1 MEQKYLV
8 KGENVTFEQIYQTL
22 QKYLTQLEEQYSV
35 KTLGVFGSYVRG
47 EATGNSD
54 LDVLVEFYGE
64 LTFRNYMD
72 LKFFLEDLFKRKVDL
87 VIKEDIKPKIR
98 EQILGETVYVS
109 RS

>member
-1 MEQKYLV
+1 MGMKNLSTQQS
-8 KGENVTFEQIYQTL
+8 VTFEQIYRTL
-22 QKYLTQLEEQYSV
+22 QQDFNKLQKQYSV

-47 EATGNSD
+47 EATKNSD
-54 LDVLVEFYGE
+54 LDVLVEFDGE

-109 RS
+109 

>member
-1 MEQKYLV
+1 MGMKNLPTQQS
-8 KGENVTFEQIYQTL
+8 VTFEQIYRTL
-22 QKYLTQLEEQYSV
+22 QQHFNKLQKQYSV

-47 EATGNSD
+47 EATKNSD
-54 LDVLVEFYGE
+54 LDVLVEFDGE

-87 VIKEDIKPKIR
+87 VIKEDIKPRIR

-109 RS
+109 

>member
-8 KGENVTFEQIYQTL
+8 KGENVTFEQIYETL
-22 QKYLTQLEEQYSV
+22 QQCLTKLQEQYQV

-47 EATGNSD
+47 EATKNSD
-54 LDVLVEFYGE
+54 LDVLVEFDGE

-109 RS
+109 

>member
-1 MEQKYLV
+1 MGMKNLLTQQS
-8 KGENVTFEQIYQTL
+8 VTFKQIYRTL
-22 QKYLTQLEEQYSV
+22 QQYFNKLQKQYSV

>member
-1 MEQKYLV
+1 MKSTTPT
-8 KGENVTFEQIYQTL
+8 ENITFEQIYGIL
-22 QKYLTQLEEQYSV
+22 QQYLTKLQEQYSV

-47 EATGNSD
+47 EATDKSD
-54 LDVLVEFYGE
+54 LDVLVEFDGE

-87 VIKEDIKPKIR
+87 VIKGDIKPQIR
-98 EQILGETVYVS
+98 ERILGETVYVS

>member
-1 MEQKYLV
+1 MGMKNLTTQQS
-8 KGENVTFEQIYQTL
+8 VTFEQIYETL
-22 QKYLTQLEEQYSV
+22 QQCLTKLQEQYQV

-47 EATGNSD
+47 EATKNSD
-54 LDVLVEFYGE
+54 LDVLVEFDGE

-109 RS
+109 